1 MSCRWALTGEPDSI
15 RALDDNNPLLC
26 EQIVGLIQ
34 YFPLRC
40 FTCRDTMTQLL
51 HLPHPLSSEE
61 LSALESVWGIVGNL
75 CSIPRGAV
83 LAQPVPH
90 P

>member
-1 MSCRWALTGEPDSI
+1 
-15 RALDDNNPLLC
+15 
-26 EQIVGLIQ
+26 
-34 YFPLRC
+34 
-40 FTCRDTMTQLL
+40 MTQLL
-51 HLPHPLSSEE
+51 YLPHPLSSEE

>member
-34 YFPLRC
+34 YFPFRC